1 MVLPLSFLR
10 AAKLALPFSL
20 LAKSV
25 LGSLSQNSAFNIKA
39 HGTGFRYASSVSSDD
54 IGVSTSDDL
63 AVSNVVT
70 PEAGAMLMFL
80 PVHS

>member
-1 MVLPLSFLR
+1 MVLPLSFLQV
-10 AAKLALPFSL
+10 AKLALPFAL

-54 IGVSTSDDL
+54 IGVSKIGLIHDSPL
-63 AVSNVVT
+63 RLFERRG
-70 PEAGAMLMFL
+70 P
-80 PVHS
+80 